1 MLSDIITL
9 SKILDK
15 RGFNKVSDKLE
26 LLIRKYS
33 FRQERGENSFY
44 LDWSDL
50 DFPEIAKKTDD
61 NPTDFIEG
69 MSDILESYEPASY
82 CYFDSESSS
91 IKIIIPICEI
101 QEEERISVL
110 KQVLRDL
117 ETVIL
122 DAGYMFYY
130 DENVIDSKYGS
141 L

>member
-1 MLSDIITL
+1 MLSNIITL
-9 SKILDK
+9 SKIFDE
-15 RGFNKVSDKLE
+15 RGFNKVSDKLD

-44 LDWSDL
+44 LELSDL
-50 DFPEIAKKTDD
+50 DFPEIVKKTDD

-110 KQVLRDL
+110 KRVLRDL

>member
-1 MLSDIITL
+1 MLSNIITL
-9 SKILDK
+9 SKIFDE
-15 RGFNKVSDKLE
+15 RGFNKVSDKLD

-44 LDWSDL
+44 LELSDL
-50 DFPEIAKKTDD
+50 DFPEIVKKTDD

-69 MSDILESYEPASY
+69 MSDILQSYEPASY

-110 KQVLRDL
+110 KRVFRDL

>member
-1 MLSDIITL
+1 MLSNIITL
-9 SKILDK
+9 SKILDE
-15 RGFNKVSDKLE
+15 RGFNKVSDKLD

-44 LDWSDL
+44 LDLSDL
-50 DFPEIAKKTDD
+50 DFPEIVKKTDD

>member
-1 MLSDIITL
+1 MLSNIITL
-9 SKILDK
+9 SKILDE
-15 RGFNKVSDKLE
+15 RGFYKASDKLD

-44 LDWSDL
+44 LDLSDL
-50 DFPEIAKKTDD
+50 DFPEIVKKTDD

-110 KQVLRDL
+110 KRVLRDL